1 MTTKRDYYDVL
12 GVSAQ
17 ASEEDIR
24 KAFRQKAM
32 EYHPDRNKASD
43 ASERFKEV
51 NEAYQVLS
59 DPERRK
65 QYDRFG
71 HPGVRNGAGQGAGG
85 FEGFDIFG
93 GFGDIFDAFFGS
105 GAASRTRPR
114 QGDDV
119 RANASVTFEEAA
131 FGIDREVEISRTEQ
145 CPSCKGSRAEPG
157 TQPETCSNC
166 HGSGRVRRAQRSMF
180 GQFVTE
186 AACNVCGGEGR
197 RITTPC
203 TDCKGVGNKRARQ
216 RLQVSIPA
224 GVYDGA
230 LLELPGQGHA
240 GVFGGPPGSLLVGV
254 HVQPHAWFKRRENA
268 ADVLLDLNV
277 SYPQAALGA
286 EVEAPTLDGPEK
298 LKVPP
303 GVQSGEVL
311 RLRGKGIPHLGREGR
326 RGDQLVTVRVQTP
339 DKLTKEQKKLLE
351 ELQRSF
357 EKQK

>member
-24 KAFRQKAM
+24 KAFRAKAM
-32 EYHPDRNKASD
+32 EFHPDRNKASD

-59 DPERRK
+59 DPERRQ

-71 HPGVRNGAGQGAGG
+71 HAGVRNGAGQGAGG

-105 GAASRTRPR
+105 GTASRTRPR
-114 QGDDV
+114 QGEDV
-119 RANASVTFEEAA
+119 RVNVGVSFEEAA
-131 FGIDREVEISRTEQ
+131 FGVDHEVEVSRTEQ
-145 CPSCKGSRAEPG
+145 CTSCKGTRAEPG
-157 TQPETCSNC
+157 TQPETCTNC
-166 HGSGRVRRAQRSMF
+166 NGSGRVRRAQRSMF

-203 TDCKGVGNKRARQ
+203 TDCKGAGYKRTKQ
-216 RLQVSIPA
+216 RIEVSIPA
-224 GVYDGA
+224 GVYHGA
-230 LLELPGQGHA
+230 LLELRGQGHA
-240 GVFGGPPGSLLVGV
+240 GMFGGPPGSLLVGV
-254 HVQPHAWFKRRENA
+254 QVQPHGWFKRRENS

-277 SYPQAALGA
+277 TFPGAALGIEM
-286 EVEAPTLDGPEK
+286 EVPTLDGMDK
-298 LKVPP
+298 IKVPA
-303 GVQSGEVL
+303 GIQSGEVL
-311 RLRGKGIPHLGREGR
+311 RMKGKGIPHLGREGR
-326 RGDQLVTVRVQTP
+326 RGDQLVTIRVQTP
-339 DKLTKEQKKLLE
+339 DKLSKEQKKLLE

-357 EKQK
+357 EKN

>member
-12 GVSAQ
+12 GVGAQ

-59 DPERRK
+59 DPERRQ

-71 HPGVRNGAGQGAGG
+71 HAGVRNGAGQNAGG

-105 GAASRTRPR
+105 GTTSRTRPR

-119 RANASVTFEEAA
+119 RASVHLTFEEAA
-131 FGIDREVEISRTEQ
+131 FGIDREVEVNRTEQ
-145 CPSCKGSRAEPG
+145 CTSCKGTRAEPG
-157 TQPETCSNC
+157 TVPETCTNC
-166 HGSGRVRRAQRSMF
+166 KGSGRVRRAQRSVF

-203 TDCKGVGNKRARQ
+203 VECKGLGAKRVKQ

-224 GVYDGA
+224 GVYHGA
-230 LLELPGQGHA
+230 LLELRGQGHA
-240 GVFGGPPGSLLVGV
+240 GVFGGPPGSLIVGV
-254 HVQPHAWFKRRENA
+254 QVQAHGWFTRRENT
-268 ADVLLDLNV
+268 ADVLLDLNAT
-277 SYPQAALGA
+277 YPQAALGA
-286 EVEAPTLDGPEK
+286 EVEVPTLDGPEK
-298 LKVPP
+298 IRVPA
-303 GVQSGEVL
+303 GTQSGEVL
-311 RLRGKGIPHLGREGR
+311 RMKGKGIPHLGRDGR
-326 RGDQLVTVRVQTP
+326 RGDQLITVRVQTP
-339 DKLTKEQKKLLE
+339 DKLSKEQKKLLE

-357 EKQK
+357 EKK

>member
-17 ASEEDIR
+17 ASEDDIR
-24 KAFRQKAM
+24 KAFRAKAM

-43 ASERFKEV
+43 ESERFKEV

-59 DPERRK
+59 DPERRQ

-71 HPGVRNGAGQGAGG
+71 HAGVRNGAGQGAGG

-105 GAASRTRPR
+105 GTASRTRPR
-114 QGDDV
+114 QGEDV
-119 RANASVTFEEAA
+119 RVNVSVTFEEAA
-131 FGIDREVEISRTEQ
+131 FGVEREVEINRTEQ
-145 CPSCKGSRAEPG
+145 CPSCKGTRAEPG
-157 TQPETCSNC
+157 TQPETCTNC
-166 HGSGRVRRAQRSMF
+166 NGSGRVRRAQRSVF

-203 TDCKGVGNKRARQ
+203 TDCRGAGYKRAKQ
-216 RLQVSIPA
+216 RIEVSIPA
-224 GVYDGA
+224 GVYHGA
-230 LLELPGQGHA
+230 LLELRGQGHA
-240 GVFGGPPGSLLVGV
+240 GMFGGPPGSLLVGV
-254 HVQPHAWFKRRENA
+254 QVQSHGWFKRRENS

-277 SYPQAALGA
+277 TFPGAALGIEM
-286 EVEAPTLDGPEK
+286 EVPTLDGMDK
-298 LKVPP
+298 IKVPA
-303 GVQSGEVL
+303 GIQSGEVL
-311 RLRGKGIPHLGREGR
+311 RMRGKGIPHLGREGR

-339 DKLTKEQKKLLE
+339 DKLSKEQKKLLE

-357 EKQK
+357 EKK

>member
-24 KAFRQKAM
+24 KAFRAKAM

-59 DPERRK
+59 DPERRQ

-71 HPGVRNGAGQGAGG
+71 HAGVRNGAGQGAGG

-105 GAASRTRPR
+105 GRRRGHARDRARTCASTSASHSRRPR
-114 QGDDV
+114 SG
-119 RANASVTFEEAA
+119 SS
-131 FGIDREVEISRTEQ
+131 GEVEINRTEQ
-145 CPSCKGSRAEPG
+145 CPSCKGTRAEPG
-157 TQPETCSNC
+157 TQPETCTNC
-166 HGSGRVRRAQRSMF
+166 NGSGRVRRAQRSMF

-203 TDCKGVGNKRARQ
+203 TDCRGAGNKRAKQ
-216 RLQVSIPA
+216 RIEVSIPA
-224 GVYDGA
+224 GVYHGA
-230 LLELPGQGHA
+230 LLELRGQGHA
-240 GVFGGPPGSLLVGV
+240 GMFGGPPGSLLVGV
-254 HVQPHAWFKRRENA
+254 QVQPHGWFKRRENS

-277 SYPQAALGA
+277 TFPGAALGIEM
-286 EVEAPTLDGPEK
+286 EVPTLDGMDK
-298 LKVPP
+298 IKVPAAGYSP
-303 GVQSGEVL
+303 A
-311 RLRGKGIPHLGREGR
+311 RCCA
-326 RGDQLVTVRVQTP
+326 
-339 DKLTKEQKKLLE
+339 
-351 ELQRSF
+351 
-357 EKQK
+357 